1 MPNAPGS
8 EALLE
13 ELGVGAS
20 DRLRPPDSPLRFP
33 DGGAYRV
40 EIPSV
45 EGPAPLEA
53 VVEGAAE
60 RGLTVHRVSQGSGAM
75 LLSDAEIAAM
85 ASICAE
91 ERIELCLFLG
101 PRAAWDIGG
110 GRASRSGTG
119 GARARG
125 ADQLRHSL
133 ADAERAVALG
143 VRCLLVA
150 DEGVLWALHRLRASG
165 HLPAEL
171 TLKTSAVSAPLNP
184 ASFAIFERLGADS
197 INVLAD
203 LTVAQL
209 GELRAAASA
218 AIDFYVEAPDDLGG
232 FVRHYDAPEVVRV
245 AAPVYLKFG
254 LRNSPDLYP
263 VGGHLAEVAVAT
275 ARERVRRAALCFAL
289 MDGAGEPPPA
299 SPAGARM
306 PPDGM
311 RRFDSEVSEP
321 AVGPR

>member
-1 MPNAPGS
+1 
-8 EALLE
+8 
-13 ELGVGAS
+13 
-20 DRLRPPDSPLRFP
+20 
-33 DGGAYRV
+33 
-40 EIPSV
+40 
-45 EGPAPLEA
+45 
-53 VVEGAAE
+53 VVERAAE
-60 RGLTVHRVSQGSGAM
+60 HRLTVHRVSQGSGAM

-85 ASICAE
+85 VSTCGEA
-91 ERIELCLFLG
+91 RIELCLFLG

-110 GRASRSGTG
+110 GRASSNGGG

-125 ADQLRHSL
+125 ADQLSHSL

-165 HLPAEL
+165 RLPAEL
-171 TLKTSAVSAPLNP
+171 TLKTSGVSAPLNP

-203 LTVAQL
+203 MTIAQL
-209 GELRAAASA
+209 GELRAAAAA

-275 ARERVRRAALCFAL
+275 ARERVRRAALCLGL
-289 MDGAGEPPPA
+289 MRRAGEAPPP
-299 SPAGARM
+299 SPPGART
-306 PPDGM
+306 PPDGL
-311 RRFDSEVSEP
+311 RRFEADVAEP
-321 AVGPR
+321 VAAPR